1 MKPPAAP
8 SSLRTDLNTTIR
20 LMVTNTFG
28 LYGKLGEFAHAV
40 NSSQPDVVVVT
51 ETKLTPDKCTDHE
64 ASIPGY
70 SRPLRRDRTAHGG
83 GVAVWVKADLAYQHL
98 HHIQCHDHEVIWLTV
113 TTRTRQKIVVC
124 AVYRPG
130 SCSESDVRILEYLD
144 DTLEAARAHG
154 SKIIIAGDLN
164 VHNTAWLGSTKTT
177 KAGELAEDLC
187 ALHGLYQHIVQPTRG
202 LNTLDLVLS
211 DFKSPVHVAVQPP
224 IGHSDHAVLRV
235 DFTIPMYRE
244 PKTSRTVWRYNLAD
258 WPRLKHD
265 FCSTDWH
272 SMLSGTVDEACF
284 SITAHIT
291 RGMKQFIPA
300 KQLKTRPSDPPWWT
314 PECSDS
320 VNAKKAALKRMRTD
334 PGDVARREY
343 KTACRGAALCQETA
357 KSAMHEALRRRLAS
371 GSMRD
376 REWWSTAKRAAGE
389 ARNSETPV
397 LTDASGATHTSNRD
411 KAEAFGLH
419 FSSKCSLGD
428 QDVLNGVFPEVR
440 RRTDQHIHT
449 VHFRVAAVK
458 AALRKL
464 VPSKATGQDGIP
476 ARVLKECASELA
488 LPLSKL
494 FTLSFVTGACPAAR
508 KIAMVVP
515 VHKKKA
521 RSDPRNYRPV
531 SLLPV
536 MSKVMESL
544 INRSL
549 NNFLERQ
556 KVLSQ
561 HQFGFRRGLGTS
573 DLLTKLHSE
582 WSKAACLGG
591 SVYVLAVDIAGAFD
605 RVSHAGVL
613 HQAACCGVTGDLL
626 TWLKS
631 YLRDRQL
638 KAVVS
643 GQESPLYPVQA
654 GVPQGSILGPTL
666 FLLYVNSCED
676 VVPDGV
682 KLAVYADDTTLCQV
696 LRTEATIL
704 QSHSLLQ
711 AAVDEV
717 FAWGAAWKIRF
728 EPSKSQALI
737 IDHHRPAWTVPPI
750 CFGGTP
756 VDEESEIKLLGVT
769 FDTHLTFNS
778 HIRSVALRANSR
790 LHLLRRAAP
799 ILSPRHREIM
809 YKGFVRPLL
818 EYAPLVWM
826 GSSTT
831 SLAQLDRVQRRALH
845 IISDHTW
852 LPSLSLRRAGPSL
865 LSHTCTS
872 STASTCPHRSTA
884 LFRRKR
890 PRSQAPTPAIPQL
903 RCPAPPTSAVERYS
917 SHRALQPASCF
928 SYRDL
933 PHLEFSPTA
942 SPGPSSVARPYA
954 GIQGWRLPLPQ
965 ASQLAMGY

>member
-20 LMVTNTFG
+20 LMVTNAFG

-51 ETKLTPDKCTDHE
+51 ETKLIPDKCTDHE

-113 TTRTRQKIVVC
+113 TTQTRQKIVVC

-154 SKIIIAGDLN
+154 SKIIIAGDFN

-187 ALHGLYQHIVQPTRG
+187 ALHGLYQHIDQPTRG

-235 DFTIPMYRE
+235 YFTIPMYRE

-265 FCSTDWH
+265 FRSTDWH
-272 SMLSGTVDEACF
+272 SMLSGTVDEACS

-314 PECSDS
+314 PECSES
-320 VNAKKAALKRMRTD
+320 VNAKKAAWKRMRTD

-343 KTACRGAALCQETA
+343 KTACHAAALCQETA
-357 KSAMHEALRRRLAS
+357 MSAMHEALRRRLAS

-397 LTDASGATHTSNRD
+397 LTDASGATHTSSRE

-428 QDVLNGVFPEVR
+428 QDFLNGVFPEVR

-476 ARVLKECASELA
+476 ARVLKECASKLA
-488 LPLSKL
+488 LPL
-494 FTLSFVTGACPAAR
+494 
-508 KIAMVVP
+508 
-515 VHKKKA
+515 
-521 RSDPRNYRPV
+521 
-531 SLLPV
+531 
-536 MSKVMESL
+536 
-544 INRSL
+544 
-549 NNFLERQ
+549 
-556 KVLSQ
+556 
-561 HQFGFRRGLGTS
+561 
-573 DLLTKLHSE
+573 
-582 WSKAACLGG
+582 
-591 SVYVLAVDIAGAFD
+591 
-605 RVSHAGVL
+605 
-613 HQAACCGVTGDLL
+613 
-626 TWLKS
+626 
-631 YLRDRQL
+631 
-638 KAVVS
+638 
-643 GQESPLYPVQA
+643 
-654 GVPQGSILGPTL
+654 QG
-666 FLLYVNSCED
+666 
-676 VVPDGV
+676 
-682 KLAVYADDTTLCQV
+682 
-696 LRTEATIL
+696 
-704 QSHSLLQ
+704 
-711 AAVDEV
+711 
-717 FAWGAAWKIRF
+717 
-728 EPSKSQALI
+728 
-737 IDHHRPAWTVPPI
+737 
-750 CFGGTP
+750 
-756 VDEESEIKLLGVT
+756 
-769 FDTHLTFNS
+769 
-778 HIRSVALRANSR
+778 
-790 LHLLRRAAP
+790 
-799 ILSPRHREIM
+799 
-809 YKGFVRPLL
+809 
-818 EYAPLVWM
+818 
-826 GSSTT
+826 
-831 SLAQLDRVQRRALH
+831 
-845 IISDHTW
+845 
-852 LPSLSLRRAGPSL
+852 
-865 LSHTCTS
+865 
-872 STASTCPHRSTA
+872 
-884 LFRRKR
+884 
-890 PRSQAPTPAIPQL
+890 
-903 RCPAPPTSAVERYS
+903 
-917 SHRALQPASCF
+917 
-928 SYRDL
+928 
-933 PHLEFSPTA
+933 
-942 SPGPSSVARPYA
+942 
-954 GIQGWRLPLPQ
+954 
-965 ASQLAMGY
+965 